1 MEIMNKKIKKTDR
14 YAGRF
19 QYLKTKPISKYLYA
33 RPGCLDIIV

>member
-19 QYLKTKPISKYLYA
+19 QYLKTKPISNYLYA
-33 RPGCLDIIV
+33 RPGCLDINV